1 MVREK
6 IGKSFKIFK
15 MKSKKEILIG
25 LISIIGIAG
34 LVVGFYFLKGQ
45 EIWKSRYVYYAYYKN
60 TEGLN
65 TGGPVNLNGLQVGI
79 VTNVSFQLNDISK
92 VLVEFEL
99 NDPIMKQIPVGS
111 RVILN
116 SDLLSGAYLDILWKD
131 SSAYYPLN
139 DTIPSSVSLALED
152 QINERLL
159 PLEKKT
165 NELISTADSAIKT
178 IEAIFSRN
186 TDNLDQSFDG
196 IRKAINNFE
205 RVSLRVDTL
214 IKAEKYRISK
224 ILANV
229 ESITGNL
236 KENNEEIKKVLFN
249 VADIT
254 DSLSKTDIVGT
265 VENVRTSLEQVNMIL
280 YDVQHGDGTLT
291 HLIQDSLMYFQFFQM
306 LDEATRL
313 IENVKTHPNRYL
325 QFSLFGGKN
334 KSILD
339 ARDEKLLKKFAKD
352 SLTK

>member
-6 IGKSFKIFK
+6 IGKSFKIFN
-15 MKSKKEILIG
+15 MKSKKEIYIG
-25 LISIIGIAG
+25 LISIIAIAG

-45 EIWKSRYVYYAYYKN
+45 EIWKSRYVYYAYYNN

-65 TGGPVNLNGLQVGI
+65 TGRPVNLNGLQVGI
-79 VTNVSFQLNDISK
+79 VTNVSFELNDISK

-99 NDPIMKQIPVGS
+99 NDPIMKQIPIGS
-111 RVILN
+111 KVILN

-131 SSAYYPLN
+131 SAAYHSLN

-214 IKAEKYRISK
+214 IMAEKYRISK

-249 VADIT
+249 VAEIT

-265 VENVRTSLEQVNMIL
+265 VDNVKSSLEKVNMIL
-280 YDVQHGDGTLT
+280 YDVQNGDGTLT
-291 HLIQDSLMYFQFFQM
+291 HLIQDSLMYFQFVQM

-325 QFSLFGGKN
+325 QFSLLGGKN